1 MSFLLTRLGAAA
13 IVIALKSFVI
23 FALIGLMPGDPVD
36 LLMTANPDA
45 TPEDVAKLRSIY
57 GVDQPIVTRYLSWL
71 LGAVQGDLGFSR
83 IQHRPVLEV
92 VVPALGNTL
101 MLTGSAFLISTTIA
115 LTLGT
120 VAALCTGR
128 WPDKAINLLAYC
140 GISLPGFWLGLLLIY
155 VFAVKLGMLP
165 AGGMPRPG
173 EAHPAW
179 AYIVLPLATL
189 TTVEIGG
196 LTRYTRAAVLEV
208 IGQDYVRTAHAKG
221 LSTGRVVVRH
231 VLRNAMI
238 PVVTVI
244 ALDFGHLLSGVTL
257 IETMFGWR
265 GMGRLIYE
273 SIMGNDYNL
282 ALVCLLATT
291 AMILMGSILA
301 DIAYAWLDPRI
312 GLGERR

>member
-179 AYIVLPLATL
+179 A
-189 TTVEIGG
+189 
-196 LTRYTRAAVLEV
+196 
-208 IGQDYVRTAHAKG
+208 
-221 LSTGRVVVRH
+221 
-231 VLRNAMI
+231 
-238 PVVTVI
+238 
-244 ALDFGHLLSGVTL
+244 
-257 IETMFGWR
+257 
-265 GMGRLIYE
+265 
-273 SIMGNDYNL
+273 
-282 ALVCLLATT
+282 
-291 AMILMGSILA
+291 
-301 DIAYAWLDPRI
+301 
-312 GLGERR
+312 